1 MPPSRSMSWPPTPQ
15 IDQMAKNQKHY
26 EKVHEKKSIKSFKE
40 CIKSIKEHVRNREE
54 CIENFKAR
62 IKVDE
67 MIKIYNK
74 KKTTET
80 ASSQVAI

>member
-26 EKVHEKKSIKSFKE
+26 EKVNEKSIKSFKE

-54 CIENFKAR
+54 CIEHFKWR

-67 MIKIYNK
+67 LLNK
-74 KKTTET
+74 EKTTET
-80 ASSQVAI
+80 ARSQIAI

>member
-1 MPPSRSMSWPPTPQ
+1 MLPSRSMSWPPTPQ

-26 EKVHEKKSIKSFKE
+26 EKVNEKKSIKSFKE